1 MGIYLLISN
10 SLFFP
15 FVKPFVLKMPFSI
28 VVEISMSIVAEISLY
43 TCGNNLFTRG
53 NILVYSWKYL
63 CKLVE
68 ILRRTIWRVVCAQEC
83 PANCKP
89 VADIVFMHL
98 LPLPARLQKR
108 PNWGIKHNK
117 SQNSRANFSGER
129 GEMALLCICWCS
141 CAYTWC
147 GVECRCLCLHL
158 EKKGTLEDSGVRV
171 GGIRA
176 NYFREL
182 YPLSTKLLWAQPQHV
197 FK

>member
-1 MGIYLLISN
+1 
-10 SLFFP
+10 
-15 FVKPFVLKMPFSI
+15 MPFSI

-43 TCGNNLFTRG
+43 TCGNNLYTRG

-63 CKLVE
+63 CILVE
-68 ILRRTIWRVVCAQEC
+68 ILRRTIWRIVCAQEC

-147 GVECRCLCLHL
+147 GVVCRCLCLHL
-158 EKKGTLEDSGVRV
+158 EKKGTLEDSGGARWWDTCKLFP
-171 GGIRA
+171 GIISSLNKTA
-176 NYFREL
+176 
-182 YPLSTKLLWAQPQHV
+182 LSPTTIYL
-197 FK
+197 

>member
-1 MGIYLLISN
+1 MKSFFFWKYLSPLLWVYPCQ
-10 SLFFP
+10 SLWKYP
-15 FVKPFVLKMPFSI
+15 CKLMEIICIIEETIWYTRKNIFVYL
-28 VVEISMSIVAEISLY
+28 
-43 TCGNNLFTRG
+43 
-53 NILVYSWKYL
+53 WKYL

-158 EKKGTLEDSGVRV
+158 EKKGTLEDSGGARWWDTCKLFP
-171 GGIRA
+171 GIISSLNKTA
-176 NYFREL
+176 
-182 YPLSTKLLWAQPQHV
+182 LSPTTTCL
-197 FK
+197 

>member
-1 MGIYLLISN
+1 M
-10 SLFFP
+10 
-15 FVKPFVLKMPFSI
+15 
-28 VVEISMSIVAEISLY
+28 EISLSIFVEISLY
-43 TCGNNLFTRG
+43 TCGNIFA
-53 NILVYSWKYL
+53 YFWKYL

-147 GVECRCLCLHL
+147 EVECLCLCLHL
-158 EKKGTLEDSGVRV
+158 EKKGTLEDSGGARWWDTCKLFP
-171 GGIRA
+171 GIISSLNKTA
-176 NYFREL
+176 
-182 YPLSTKLLWAQPQHV
+182 LSPTTTSL
-197 FK
+197 

>member
-28 VVEISMSIVAEISLY
+28 VVEISMSIVAEISFY

-129 GEMALLCICWCS
+129 GEMALLCIC
-141 CAYTWC
+141 
-147 GVECRCLCLHL
+147 
-158 EKKGTLEDSGVRV
+158 
-171 GGIRA
+171 
-176 NYFREL
+176 
-182 YPLSTKLLWAQPQHV
+182 
-197 FK
+197 